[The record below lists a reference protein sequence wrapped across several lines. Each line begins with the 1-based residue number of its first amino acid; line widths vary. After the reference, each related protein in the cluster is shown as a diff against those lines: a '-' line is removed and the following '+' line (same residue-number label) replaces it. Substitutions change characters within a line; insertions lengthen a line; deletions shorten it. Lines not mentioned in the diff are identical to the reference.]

1 MWASAIPR
9 PTWITGAARP
19 GRCWWDYA
27 NAARENL
34 LGLLAEHDDASLG
47 ATEMTNR
54 QGAAIKLADMFRM
67 LLWEVNQHGGQ
78 ASYLRGMQRGLN
90 Q

>member
-1 MWASAIPR
+1 MTTRWGQ
-9 PTWITGAARP
+9 TIT
-19 GRCWWDYA
+19 
-27 NAARENL
+27 
-34 LGLLAEHDDASLG
+34 
-47 ATEMTNR
+47 
-54 QGAAIKLADMFRM
+54 LADMFRI